1 MMEVLLND
9 NLVDS
14 VNHTHK
20 KISIKHYLNTYLFP
34 TSKDSNGE
42 DRYPLYFRVIFNKQS
57 VKIKSAINTS
67 YSFTEFENLRYE
79 DIFQIRREALV
90 LTNIVSSIY
99 CNIIKAFSETPFQTY
114 SIDLF
119 TESNNSTGDMPY
131 SLEQVKMGFDI
142 NQVFN
147 SYDYTQHEL
156 PNLVEQKLIE
166 AMADYATSI
175 DSFDDYVGIFEQS
188 KGLNS
193 YQLLQFLKSEKVEWK
208 KFEKQYHPYI
218 WFFNLYYFQFKSQ
231 CKEYRVLGATQI
243 DLQYLSFKK
252 IFLEYYPD
260 ENFRQMVESIERL
273 INN

>member
-1 MMEVLLND
+1 MMEVLLTD

-14 VNHTHK
+14 INHTRK

-67 YSFTEFENLRYE
+67 YSLTEFQQLKDE
-79 DIFQIRREALV
+79 DLLQIRREALA
-90 LTNIVSSIY
+90 LTNIVSGIY
-99 CNIIKAFSETPFQTY
+99 CNIIKVFSETSNQAYIT
-114 SIDLF
+114 DLF
-119 TESNNSTGDMPY
+119 PESNNSAGEIPY

-147 SYDYTQHEL
+147 SYDYNHYEL
-156 PNLVEQKLIE
+156 PYLVEQKLIE
-166 AMADYATSI
+166 AMAEYAKSI
-175 DSFDDYVGIFEQS
+175 NDFDDYVGIFEQS

-193 YQLLQFLKSEKVEWK
+193 YQLLQFLKSEKAEWK

-218 WFFNLYYFQFKSQ
+218 WFFNLYYFQFKNQ

-243 DLQYLSFKK
+243 DLQYLNFKK

-260 ENFRQMVESIERL
+260 ENFKEMIESLEKI
-273 INN
+273 IKT

>member
-1 MMEVLLND
+1 MMEVLLTD

-14 VNHTHK
+14 VNNTRK

-67 YSFTEFENLRYE
+67 YSLTEFQHLKDE
-79 DIFQIRREALV
+79 DILQIRREALA

-99 CNIIKAFSETPFQTY
+99 CNIIKAFTDTSNQAYITN
-114 SIDLF
+114 LF
-119 TESNNSTGDMPY
+119 PENYNWAGDMPY
-131 SLEQVKMGFDI
+131 SLEQVKRGFDI

-147 SYDYTQHEL
+147 SYDYNQYEL
-156 PNLVEQKLIE
+156 PYLVEQKLIE
-166 AMADYATSI
+166 AMADYAKYI
-175 DSFDDYVGIFEQS
+175 NDYDDYVGIFEQS

-193 YQLLQFLKSEKVEWK
+193 YQLLQFLKSEKAEWK
-208 KFEKQYHPYI
+208 IFEEQFHPYI
-218 WFFNLYYFQFKSQ
+218 WFFNLHYFQFKNL

-243 DLQYLSFKK
+243 DLQYLNFKK
-252 IFLEYYPD
+252 MFLEHYPD
-260 ENFRQMVESIERL
+260 DNFKQMIENIEHL
-273 INN
+273 IIN